1 MTISTY
7 EGVVEKGKIRLKV
20 GVKLPEKAKVYVIV
34 PDLQMEKTARVM
46 TPHLANP
53 AQANEFKMEARSIEK
68 PMTGAD
74 LLKSGLV
81 GMWAKRKNISDSL
94 EFARELRKKA
104 EKRGE

>member
-7 EGVVEKGKIRLKV
+7 EGIVEKGKIRLKV
-20 GVKLPEKAKVYVIV
+20 GVKLPENAKVYVVV
-34 PDLQMEKTARVM
+34 PDLQVGKTARVI

-53 AQANEFKMEARSIEK
+53 AQANEFKMDAGSTEK

-74 LLKSGLV
+74 LLKSGLI
-81 GMWAKRKNISDSL
+81 GMWAKRQNIGDSL